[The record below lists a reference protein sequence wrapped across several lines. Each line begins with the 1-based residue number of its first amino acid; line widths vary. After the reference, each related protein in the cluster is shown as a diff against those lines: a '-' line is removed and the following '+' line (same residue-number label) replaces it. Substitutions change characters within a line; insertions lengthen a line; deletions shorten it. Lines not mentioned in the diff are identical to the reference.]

1 MELKSK
7 TLPNSLLILFRPDV
21 ATLFYTLPADGSK
34 VMRLNSHSFKLV
46 FTILLG
52 LFGCFIRNSKDRRKG
67 VAAAGAHPYPQSTC
81 APAHTRSR
89 HVIHSC
95 TRSYRRRFCSLW
107 AARAAA
113 SRPRRRA
120 QPETPPNWATCWI
133 SPPNSRSRNCS
144 RIPSFSSNRRTTN
157 HRQQEIQWRCYT
169 KHDRQ

>member
-1 MELKSK
+1 MQLKSQ
-7 TLPNSLLILFRPDV
+7 TLPNCRLISLQTRRCHAVLHHASRRQQGD
-21 ATLFYTLPADGSK
+21 A
-34 VMRLNSHSFKLV
+34 LNSHAFKRV

-52 LFGCFIRNSKDRRKG
+52 LFGCFIRNSKNRRKG

-95 TRSYRRRFCSLW
+95 TRSYCRRFCSLW

-113 SRPRRRA
+113 SRPRLRV
-120 QPETPPNWATCWI
+120 QQETPQSWATCWI
-133 SPPNSRSRNCS
+133 SPPNLRSRNCS

-169 KHDRQ
+169 KHDHQ